1 MLGEFINV
9 TTDSTQNR
17 EEKVKNVLRIIKKSE
32 RINLRRNKSWIYL
45 AIISFLFFGFFAFLT
60 SKIYMPNDEKLFHT
74 ETNKVIKLSGM
85 GKLIVEKREY
95 NPHKNIIE
103 IRFRI
108 EGYEETGFTF
118 KAQEKGKPGVQLPV
132 KVLYEENGNYVIEV
146 KELSPN
152 WGALALDIYNK
163 NSEKEQMDIRKFTQ
177 DVNEYEEENTST
189 KSPNKLVQ
197 TIFTDQR
204 KTNDELLAENKKTYE
219 LDFIERDKKDI
230 ETKIDNYGKAIKLE
244 EENGKTVFEKVKE
257 LKDEMKYQT
266 EAEKTETQSKIS
278 SLESKIK
285 SSEKNIEL
293 FKGEQKIARDKIK
306 KLEQKAQ
313 EINKN

>member
-1 MLGEFINV
+1 MIGAI
-9 TTDSTQNR
+9 SR
-17 EEKVKNVLRIIKKSE
+17 KSE

-45 AIISFLFFGFFAFLT
+45 AIISFLFLGFFAFLT

-85 GKLIVEKREY
+85 GKLIVEQREY
-95 NPHKNIIE
+95 NPHKNFIQ

-118 KAQEKGKPGVQLPV
+118 KAQEKTRSGVQLPV
-132 KVLYEENGNYVIEV
+132 KVLYEENGNYVVEV
-146 KELSPN
+146 TEVSPN
-152 WGALALDIYNK
+152 WGALAFDIYNK
-163 NSEKEQMDIRKFTQ
+163 NGEKEQMDIRKFTQ
-177 DVNEYEEENTST
+177 DVNEYEEENAAT

-197 TIFTDQR
+197 SIFTDQR
-204 KTNDELLAENKKTYE
+204 KTKANDELLAEDKKTYE

-230 ETKIDNYGKAIKLE
+230 ETKIKNYGKAIKIE
-244 EENGKTVFEKVKE
+244 EENAKTVYEKVKE

-266 EAEKTETQSKIS
+266 DAEKTETQSKIA

-285 SSEKNIEL
+285 SSEKNVEL

-306 KLEQKAQ
+306 KLEEKAQ